1 MAAIAVPQLSIT
13 IFGMLFLL
21 ARAQDQLRM
30 EQWPLGRMRFHK
42 RTLDN
47 YDDYIDSVQEHISPQ
62 NIRSSVGLTRFG
74 KRISEPVR
82 SQRNVGAA
90 QGGKADSHPGVL
102 RFGK

>member
-1 MAAIAVPQLSIT
+1 
-13 IFGMLFLL
+13 MLFLL

-30 EQWPLGRMRFHK
+30 EQWPLGMVRFHK

-47 YDDYIDSVQEHISPQ
+47 YDDYIDPVQEQISAHS
-62 NIRSSVGLTRFG
+62 IRSSVGMTRFG
-74 KRISEPVR
+74 KRVSEPIR
-82 SQRNVGAA
+82 FQRNVGSA